1 MASVLPNIGDVS
13 YLEIDGLN
21 VRLATGGRA
30 DGIPAVLSSPW
41 PESIYAFRDIL
52 SEIGSSAPYVA
63 IDLPG
68 FGMSQGRLDLMS
80 PTGMGRFIV
89 RAARKLGIK
98 RMHGIGPDVGALAM
112 LSAAAD
118 CPNLFESLVVGSGA
132 TSVELAAGGLTD
144 LIWSHPGAFAEAE
157 GGDLAVGFVTQSAA
171 NPTPPAVMED
181 YWLSSSASR
190 FDQAAN
196 FVRSYPEEL
205 PILKDQLHRIETPV
219 LVLAGRNDPLVPPAN
234 GQLLLD
240 HIKRSRQVLLDGGHL
255 IWEDA
260 AAQYGA
266 TIKDWIDGA
275 YMQLDQGKRSSK

>member
-1 MASVLPNIGDVS
+1 MASVLPDIGDVS
-13 YLEIDGLN
+13 YLEIDGVN

-41 PESIYAFRDIL
+41 PQSIYAFRGIL

-80 PTGMGRFIV
+80 PTGMARFIV
-89 RAARKLGIK
+89 RAAWKLGIK

-118 CPNLFESLVVGSGA
+118 CPDLFESLVVGSGA

-144 LIWSHPGAFAEAE
+144 LISSQPGAFAEAE

-205 PILKDQLHRIETPV
+205 PLLKEQLHRIETPV

-234 GQLLLD
+234 GQFLVD
-240 HIKRSRQVLLDGGHL
+240 RIKRSRQVLLDGGHL

-266 TIKDWIDGA
+266 TVKDWIDGA
-275 YMQLDQGKRSSK
+275 YMQLDQGKLSSV

>member
-1 MASVLPNIGDVS
+1 MASVLPDIGEVS
-13 YLEIDGLN
+13 YIEIDGVN
-21 VRLATGGRA
+21 VRLATGGRG
-30 DGIPAVLSSPW
+30 DGIPVMLSSPW
-41 PESIYAFRDIL
+41 PESIYAFRGIL
-52 SEIGSSAPYVA
+52 PEIAKSAPYVA

-68 FGMSQGRLDLMS
+68 FGMSQGRSDLMS
-80 PTGMGRFIV
+80 PTGMARFIV
-89 RAARKLGIK
+89 RAAWKLGIK

-118 CPNLFESLVVGSGA
+118 RSDLFESLVVGSGA

-144 LIWSHPGAFAEAE
+144 LISSQPGAFAEAE

-171 NPTPPAVMED
+171 SGTPPAVMED

-190 FDQAAN
+190 FDHAAN

-205 PILKDQLHRIETPV
+205 PILKEQLHRIETPV
-219 LVLAGRNDPLVPPAN
+219 LVLAGREDPLVPPAN
-234 GQLLLD
+234 GQLLVD
-240 HIKRSRQVLLDGGHL
+240 HIKRSRQVLLEGGHL

-266 TIKDWIDGA
+266 TVRDWIDGA
-275 YMQLDQGKRSSK
+275 YRLLDQG

>member
-1 MASVLPNIGDVS
+1 MTSVLPDIGDVS
-13 YLEIDGLN
+13 YLEIDGVN
-21 VRLATGGRA
+21 IRLATGGRA
-30 DGIPAVLSSPW
+30 GGIPAVLTSPW
-41 PESIYAFRDIL
+41 PQSIYAFRGIL

-68 FGMSQGRLDLMS
+68 FGMSQGRSDLMS
-80 PTGMGRFIV
+80 PTGMARFIV
-89 RAARKLGIK
+89 RAAWKLGIK

-118 CPNLFESLVVGSGA
+118 CPDLFESLVVGSGA

-144 LIWSHPGAFAEAE
+144 LISSQRGAFAEAE

-171 NPTPPAVMED
+171 NATPPAVMED

-190 FDQAAN
+190 FEQAAN

-205 PILKDQLHRIETPV
+205 PILGEQLHRIETSV

-234 GQLLLD
+234 GQFLVD
-240 HIKRSRQVLLDGGHL
+240 RIKRSRQVLLDGGHL

-266 TIKDWIDGA
+266 TIKHWIDGA
-275 YMQLDQGKRSSK
+275 YMEFDHGKRS